1 LPARIDGYGPHLIDE
16 LTASGEVVWWRPVT
30 TLAASGAGAMVHAS
44 PIAIVPR
51 AALPHWQRLALQP
64 DRSRLSAR
72 ALRLLEAFDTRG
84 ALFFV
89 ELVQLTG
96 LLRTEVEGALGE
108 LVARGLVTSDAFKG
122 LRALL
127 TPERRRRGFHG
138 RARRRSHA
146 DASFDAAGRWALVQ
160 PVLDAADDD
169 ARDAAVEWIAGALL
183 RRYGVVTR
191 SVLARESLVP
201 PWRDLL
207 RVYRRLEARG
217 EIRGGRFVDALGG
230 EQYALSEAVEAL
242 RRVRRD
248 TGAAQWIKVSAAD
261 PLSIQG
267 LVGAKK
273 IAAIASHGIVYKNGA
288 AVAARLGYGTEWLG
302 APDSEDRLT
311 ANTLLDPIGTRV
323 PKSHTATPLQP
334 DLYLLSADRED

>member
-1 LPARIDGYGPHLIDE
+1 
-16 LTASGEVVWWRPVT
+16 
-30 TLAASGAGAMVHAS
+30 
-44 PIAIVPR
+44 
-51 AALPHWQRLALQP
+51 
-64 DRSRLSAR
+64 
-72 ALRLLEAFDTRG
+72 
-84 ALFFV
+84 
-89 ELVQLTG
+89 
-96 LLRTEVEGALGE
+96 
-108 LVARGLVTSDAFKG
+108 
-122 LRALL
+122 
-127 TPERRRRGFHG
+127 
-138 RARRRSHA
+138 
-146 DASFDAAGRWALVQ
+146 VQ

-288 AVAARLGYGTEWLG
+288 AVAARLGDGTEWLG

-323 PKSHTATPLQP
+323 PKSHTAAPLQP